1 MIIEVTKALR
11 ELKKTNPNVLRI
23 KYLYLDSVK
32 GLVVR
37 IDEKTVTIRAK
48 TPDDAIDEI
57 FVALEGGRKD
67 KDALPLEAKK
77 KISKKKKKDA

>member
-1 MIIEVTKALR
+1 MIIDVSKKLR
-11 ELKKTNPNVLRI
+11 ELKKTNPEISRI
-23 KYLYLDSVK
+23 KYVYLDSVK
-32 GLVVR
+32 GLVVK
-37 IDEKTVTIRAK
+37 IDGKTVTIQAK